1 MKRKANSKDLY
12 RVIVLSGNGKT
23 LAVVFTP
30 HPEVARITRELWRD
44 HVKGWR
50 KTGAYRVK
58 VQTVDPMD
66 MLIAS

>member
-12 RVIVLSGNGKT
+12 RVIVASGNGKT

-44 HVKGWR
+44 HVKG
-50 KTGAYRVK
+50 
-58 VQTVDPMD
+58 
-66 MLIAS
+66 